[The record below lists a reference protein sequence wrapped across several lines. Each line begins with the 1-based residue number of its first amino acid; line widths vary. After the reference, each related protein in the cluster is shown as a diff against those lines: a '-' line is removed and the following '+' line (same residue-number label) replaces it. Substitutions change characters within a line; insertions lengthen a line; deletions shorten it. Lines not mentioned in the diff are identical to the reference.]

1 MQSPPL
7 PAIRVNNDP
16 DILSIKFSFDEIKSG
31 SWKEAPYKAKDNK
44 KTIWILWSDLRE
56 VTSKLLPDLHQKVIY
71 TKGSPDELVKEACE
85 ALEKMLRY
93 INSNQTLKLAFFEK
107 TKCTV
112 HIPGLQHKTL
122 QDVFKWIKDTNQDLT
137 ALEDLCFSGIL
148 DLDGKRS
155 ENDEERAMALAKYI
169 YARKN
174 SNNKFHVVFAPTP
187 ADTNATKITNKAT
200 VHATRQASA
209 SVVDTEQD
217 IPSISKLPGSASEN
231 KHTRVFKNEELGEV
245 HQRKKRHMEEIE
257 VEDDEKPQDEK
268 KAELHPKKK
277 QLVIT
282 FLGSVVE
289 EEEKKMVSVKCM
301 FQNHGAVFR
310 CNVEGTVAEGNKAKV
325 LLADV
330 LAAAKVHP
338 ATTHFRRSVNSVSWF
353 TRNEYIFDNTVLVDV
368 IFNPQSPEYFD
379 VAHTNSGTNFDPFAS
394 SPLVNSPVT
403 MYEKPGSI
411 SSKQRRQV
419 PTSVAE
425 VVAKAKGRTGTQ
437 DKFNS
442 QVKEVGIRFSYLT
455 QDREPPMTKT
465 LAAATLSK
473 EFPNFGNTVEIFRAY
488 AGVFFADLEF
498 QRLFPKTYKS
508 YFDKE
513 DFIFSY
519 SNVGKHMSKFN
530 ARLIPKHQIYS
541 WNTPVFQ
548 DVEKYFQGYQDGV
561 LGNSWKRQPVQKK
574 PQ

>member
-1 MQSPPL
+1 MTQTDYPSSSPLMRSRAAPGKKL
-7 PAIRVNNDP
+7 
-16 DILSIKFSFDEIKSG
+16 LIKPRITRKPS
-31 SWKEAPYKAKDNK
+31 
-44 KTIWILWSDLRE
+44 
-56 VTSKLLPDLHQKVIY
+56 VLPDLHQKVIY
-71 TKGSPDELVKEACE
+71 TKGSPHELVKEACE
-85 ALEKMLRY
+85 ALEKILRY
-93 INSNQTLKLAFFEK
+93 INSNQTLKLVFFEK

-112 HIPGLQHKTL
+112 HIPGLQHKSL
-122 QDVFKWIKDTNQDLT
+122 QDVFKWIKDTSQDLS

-155 ENDEERAMALAKYI
+155 ENDEERAIALAKYI

-174 SNNKFHVVFAPTP
+174 SNNKFNVVFAPTP
-187 ADTNATKITNKAT
+187 ADTNATKITSKDTNANKITNKAT

-217 IPSISKLPGSASEN
+217 IPSIIKLPGSASEN

-245 HQRKKRHMEEIE
+245 HEKKKRHMEEIE
-257 VEDDEKPQDEK
+257 VEDDEKPQDE
-268 KAELHPKKK
+268 ELHPKKK
-277 QLVIT
+277 QLFIN

-330 LAAAKVHP
+330 LAAAKAHP
-338 ATTHFRRSVNSVSWF
+338 ATTHFRRSVISVSWF
-353 TRNEYIFDNTVLVDV
+353 TKNVYIFEDSVLVDTV
-368 IFNPQSPEYFD
+368 FNPQSPEYFD
-379 VAHTNSGTNFDPFAS
+379 VAYTDSGTIFDPFAS
-394 SPLVNSPVT
+394 SLLVNSPVT
-403 MYEKPGSI
+403 SGYEKPGSI

-437 DKFNS
+437 DKFIS

-465 LAAATLSK
+465 
-473 EFPNFGNTVEIFRAY
+473 G
-488 AGVFFADLEF
+488 D
-498 QRLFPKTYKS
+498 
-508 YFDKE
+508 
-513 DFIFSY
+513 
-519 SNVGKHMSKFN
+519 
-530 ARLIPKHQIYS
+530 
-541 WNTPVFQ
+541 
-548 DVEKYFQGYQDGV
+548 
-561 LGNSWKRQPVQKK
+561 
-574 PQ
+574 